1 MGTRTGFW
9 RVPATALALALV
21 TALSIVPSAH
31 AQPAEP
37 PIDVAPTP
45 VLEVVELSAA
55 LDAERVVTLAWLAPA
70 TDAVVLD
77 YVVSWSAD
85 GGATWLEHPD
95 PVTPTTG
102 ATATM
107 PADASWIWRVQVVA
121 DGAASVGVQVLVT
134 TPPEPTS
141 VPAAVPS
148 GAPSEARSLD
158 ARFIGARTMTLTWQS
173 PSSAGSSAIL
183 DYRIAISRDE
193 GTTWVTQRDPIGPVT
208 RYTFGVQSGTPMLV
222 RVVAVNAAGESAPQQ
237 IAVTSPALSA
247 EALESESALR
257 AALVARMASLPGRY
271 SVSVR
276 EIGGL
281 DREVHIDAMRQQ
293 EPASVMKLF
302 AAYAVLDR
310 IERKALSLS
319 TATRSGVSIG
329 SCLRV
334 MIHISD
340 NLCHW
345 DLVAKIGNQR
355 INDTLAYDG
364 FIHSVYQGRSMTGR
378 YFDTKRTT
386 TSNVSLML
394 HRLETDSLL
403 ADPQADHLRD
413 LLLTQLWRHRVPS
426 GVPVGVAV
434 ANKTGQLWVTSGMIE
449 ADAAIVYGPETRYAI
464 SIIGSQNASGY
475 GVRILGQIVYEHLN
489 GNVVDRATYSSANL
503 VTTQTAVLYRYA
515 GRIPL
520 RGVPE
525 GTRLIARY
533 SARLWYQVTYNGNT
547 YYVHSGRVRNVY
559 DYPRPAEPQ

>member
-1 MGTRTGFW
+1 MGTRTYFW
-9 RVPATALALALV
+9 QVTAATLALALA
-21 TALSIVPSAH
+21 TTMGTVPSAL
-31 AQPAEP
+31 AQTTDP
-37 PIDVAPTP
+37 PVEVVPTP
-45 VLEVVELSAA
+45 VLEVTELSAA
-55 LDAERVVTLAWLAPA
+55 VDPQGAVALTWLAPT
-70 TDAVVLD
+70 TDAVIVD
-77 YVVSWSAD
+77 YRVSWSAD

-95 PVTPTTG
+95 PVT
-102 ATATM
+102 ATPGTAATM
-107 PADASWIWRVQVVA
+107 PPASSWIWRVQVVA
-121 DGAASVGVQVLVT
+121 EGFESTGVQVLVT
-134 TPPEPTS
+134 TPPAPAPST
-141 VPAAVPS
+141 AAVAI
-148 GAPSEARSLD
+148 GAPSEVRSLE
-158 ARFIGARTMTLTWQS
+158 ARFVGARTMTLTWQS
-173 PSSAGSSAIL
+173 PSSRGASAII

-193 GTTWVTQRDPIGPVT
+193 GTTWIAQRDPVGPVS
-208 RYTFGVQSGTPMLV
+208 RYTFTVQSGTPMLV

-237 IAVTSPALSA
+237 IAVTSPTLST

-271 SVSVR
+271 SLSVR

-281 DREVHIDAMRQQ
+281 NREVHIDALRQQ

-302 AAYAVLDR
+302 AAYATLDR
-310 IERKALSLS
+310 IERGALSLS
-319 TATRSGVSIG
+319 SPTRSGVSVG

-345 DLVAKIGNQR
+345 DLVATIGNQR
-355 INDTLAYDG
+355 VNDTLAYDG

-378 YFDTKRTT
+378 YYPTKHTT
-386 TSNVSLML
+386 TANVSLML

-434 ANKTGQLWVTSGMIE
+434 ANKTGQLWVSSGMIE
-449 ADAAIVYGPETRYAI
+449 ADAAIVYGPESRYAI
-464 SIIGSQNASGY
+464 SIIGSRNASGY
-475 GVRILGQIVYEHLN
+475 GVRVLGQIVYEHLH
-489 GNVVDRATYSSANL
+489 GDVVDRATYSSANL

-525 GTRLIARY
+525 GTRLIAQY
-533 SARLWYQVTYNGNT
+533 SARLWYQVTYNGKT